1 MKKLIAFTWFLLQLT
16 FGFSQ
21 SINDVAFRSVATS
34 NPDSLTSSFVVS
46 ISDSTQI
53 DKIEIELGS
62 SDGQNDLVN
71 QNFDF
76 DVTIGLPSGFSY
88 LRIGNRVSLET
99 GIISSYPTFFGR
111 ARLKL
116 SNGQYTSYF
125 SFTAN

>member
-1 MKKLIAFTWFLLQLT
+1 MKKLIALTWFLLQLT

-21 SINDVAFRSVATS
+21 SINDVEFRSVATS
-34 NPDSLTSSFVVS
+34 NLDSLTSIFVVS
-46 ISDSTQI
+46 LSDSSQI
-53 DKIEIELGS
+53 DKVEIELGS
-62 SDGQNDLVN
+62 TEGQNDLIN

-76 DVTIGLPSGFSY
+76 DSNVGLPSGFSY
-88 LRIGNRVSLET
+88 FRIGNRVSLET
-99 GIISSYPTFFGR
+99 GTIPAFPTYFGR

>member
-1 MKKLIAFTWFLLQLT
+1 MKKLIALSWLLSMATL
-16 FGFSQ
+16 GYNQ
-21 SINDVAFRSVATS
+21 SINDVEFHSVATT
-34 NPDSLTSSFVVS
+34 NPDEFSSSFVVVL
-46 ISDSTQI
+46 SDSIQI
-53 DKIEIELGS
+53 DKVEIKLGS
-62 SDGQNDLVN
+62 TEGQNDLIN

-76 DVTIGLPSGFSY
+76 DSTVGLPSGFAY

-99 GIISSYPTFFGR
+99 GIIPAYPTFFGR

>member
-1 MKKLIAFTWFLLQLT
+1 MKKLFALSWFLLQLT

-21 SINDVAFRSVATS
+21 NINDVAFRSVNTS
-34 NPDSLTSSFVVS
+34 NPDSLSCSFVVS
-46 ISDSTQI
+46 LSDSTQI
-53 DKIEIELGS
+53 DKVEIELGS
-62 SDGQNDLVN
+62 TEGQNDLIN

-76 DVTIGLPSGFSY
+76 DSNANLPSGFSY

-99 GIISSYPTFFGR
+99 GTIPAYPTFFGR

-125 SFTAN
+125 SFIAN